1 MSDCFVLNER
11 PVTDIIGHTDMARQ
25 SKGRT
30 RRSKGEQAKRMRSL
44 LIRSLL
50 IVCGLLLLGLLA
62 WNWTLSWL
70 QGDSFRA
77 QLETNLSES
86 TGAEIRLQNN
96 LVIDGNRVG
105 QTQVTA
111 EHLGAVDSAQIERL
125 SMEIERTELL
135 SRRLHINKLTM
146 EEGSVVLWAPIGA
159 AAEAAEEAP
168 AETPTAAPAVKPAVK
183 PAVTAASPA
192 AAPAAAAESSSFFSL
207 QGVQLDLLECKNAD
221 ISFTTGDE
229 IAYALMGSSLTAAP
243 MAGSK
248 EKWQAS
254 LQDGHLTTPYEWLRA
269 CNLKHAN
276 IIYNGKT
283 VNITDSRFMLTPGE
297 IRLQARYGLEKRH
310 WTADMSVN
318 KADVHRLLNEDWKKK
333 LTGELYGKLVLSG
346 DGSGVLKGSGNM
358 SLQQAVLEGLPFLSE
373 LKIDNTYPYRTL
385 QIEKANCRI
394 SFPYADKRLHIEN
407 AWLFDNIDIRSKG
420 GLLRVTGHV
429 IIGSEGELGGT
440 LTLGVP
446 QGVMQ
451 GFAYL
456 GPVVQ
461 QIFNGKGDAGYAWV
475 NINLSGTL
483 DDPQEDL
490 SVRLSTLLANALPQV
505 ATKAAADAAQQG
517 VNTAAGIFADF
528 LQQVGGTPAA
538 PETNGE
544 TSADKPDTPVQGAS
558 DIIRQGLD
566 ILF

>member
-1 MSDCFVLNER
+1 
-11 PVTDIIGHTDMARQ
+11 MARQ

-30 RRSKGEQAKRMRSL
+30 RRSKGEQAKRMRSI

-77 QLETNLSES
+77 QLETNLSER
-86 TGAEIRLQNN
+86 TGGDIRLQNN
-96 LVIDGNRVG
+96 LVIEGNRIG
-105 QTQVTA
+105 QTQVSA

-125 SMEIERTELL
+125 SMEIERMELL
-135 SRRLHINKLTM
+135 NRRLHINKLTM
-146 EEGSVVLWAPIGA
+146 EEGSVVLWTPIGTAVESAAEPTKTIPSSPTARPTVKPAATAASSASTPA
-159 AAEAAEEAP
+159 AAE
-168 AETPTAAPAVKPAVK
+168 
-183 PAVTAASPA
+183 
-192 AAPAAAAESSSFFSL
+192 ESASFFSL

-221 ISFTTGDE
+221 IRFTAGQE
-229 IAYALMGSSLTAAP
+229 IGYALMGTTITAAP
-243 MAGSK
+243 MAGDK
-248 EKWQAS
+248 EKWQAT
-254 LQDGHLTTPYEWLRA
+254 LQDGHLTTPYEFLRA

-333 LTGELYGKLVLSG
+333 LTGELYGKLTVSG
-346 DGSGVLKGSGNM
+346 DAGGVLKGSGTL

-394 SFPYADKRLHIEN
+394 SFPYADKHLNIQD
-407 AWLFDNIDIRSKG
+407 AWLFDNVDVRSKG

-429 IIGSEGELGGT
+429 IVGRGGELGGT

-528 LQQVGGTPAA
+528 LQQVGGTPVA

-544 TSADKPDTPVQGAS
+544 TSADKPDTPAQGAS

>member
-1 MSDCFVLNER
+1 MSDCFVLNEQ
-11 PVTDIIGHTDMARQ
+11 PVTDIICHTDMARHG
-25 SKGRT
+25 KGRT

-70 QGDSFRA
+70 QGDSFRE
-77 QLETNLSES
+77 QLETNLSER
-86 TGAEIRLQNN
+86 TGADIRLQNN
-96 LVIDGNRVG
+96 LVIEGNRVG
-105 QTQVTA
+105 QTQVSV

-125 SMEIERTELL
+125 SMEVERTELL

-146 EEGSVVLWAPIGA
+146 EEGSVVLWVPIGA
-159 AAEAAEEAP
+159 AAEPTEEEP
-168 AETPTAAPAVKPAVK
+168 AETAPDAPAAKPVGKPA
-183 PAVTAASPA
+183 ATA
-192 AAPAAAAESSSFFSL
+192 AAPASAAAEESSSFFSL

-221 ISFTTGDE
+221 IAFTSGEE
-229 IAYALMGSSLTAAP
+229 IGYALMGTSLTAAP
-243 MAGSK
+243 VAGSK
-248 EKWQAS
+248 EKWQAT

-276 IIYNGKT
+276 ITYNGKT

-407 AWLFDNIDIRSKG
+407 AWLFDNIDIRTKG

-429 IIGSEGELGGT
+429 IIGREGELGGT

-446 QGVMQ
+446 KSVMQ

-461 QIFNGKGDAGYAWV
+461 QIFNGKGDEGYAWV

-490 SVRLSTLLANALPQV
+490 SVRLSTLMANALPQV

-528 LQQVGGTPAA
+528 LKQVGGTPAA

-544 TSADKPDTPVQGAS
+544 TPADNPDAPAQGVP